1 MLLLFHASEES
12 GAHFRAWS
20 QRWSILLRECSERC
34 SECTYYCSLRL
45 CAIFLHASW
54 AVETR
59 CYFSL
64 VSHGK
69 TRKAFSAPREVRG
82 DGHSNGQGD
91 CKIPSARIPFN
102 ELNKIPNSSSNMTVE
117 PTQICILHL
126 FMAVKSLANKGVK
139 DSLDTCEVVFNGPGM
154 PATAC
159 FWEIFHRF
167 VCLRELYCYSIQI
180 EAKITFE
187 WHK

>member
-1 MLLLFHASEES
+1 MVTIEGPRILSSAALRQRDGSGMLLLFHASEES

-45 CAIFLHASW
+45 CAIFLHAPR

-69 TRKAFSAPREVRG
+69 TRKAFSAPRQVRG
-82 DGHSNGQGD
+82 DDHSNGQGN
-91 CKIPSARIPFN
+91 CKIPSARLSFN
-102 ELNKIPNSSSNMTVE
+102 ELNKILEYDSCANWHLYFTTLFTTVK
-117 PTQICILHL
+117 TY
-126 FMAVKSLANKGVK
+126 KG
-139 DSLDTCEVVFNGPGM
+139 
-154 PATAC
+154 
-159 FWEIFHRF
+159 
-167 VCLRELYCYSIQI
+167 Q
-180 EAKITFE
+180 
-187 WHK
+187 